1 MKKIKLLRIGLHLVL
16 LAMLFGPCIVGNFV
30 PYVDWGDLEGGFL
43 KYSSLA
49 HPITVCLTAA
59 ALFACFIPKR
69 FGRILVLQFELLLM
83 FFVCFWTFLLNTIGS
98 FGGIGS
104 TTYHYTLLGKTC
116 IAVILALIALSVMI
130 LRSGP
135 AQEVKKAGPHQ
146 EDGGGQGD

>member
-16 LAMLFGPCIVGNFV
+16 LAMLFGPCLAEDFV
-30 PYVDWGDLEGGFL
+30 TYVDWDGIAGGFL
-43 KYSSLA
+43 EYSSLA

-69 FGRILVLQFELLLM
+69 FGRILVLLFELLLIV
-83 FFVCFWTFLLNTIGS
+83 FVCFWKFLLNTMGS
-98 FGGIGS
+98 FGGLGS
-104 TTYHYTLLGKTC
+104 ITYHYTLLGKIC

-135 AQEVKKAGPHQ
+135 AQEAKKAGPHQ